1 MKTTGTCPKCKS
13 TNILIYES
21 PISSGG
27 RVATVYN
34 PIIKISTFKSAGS
47 TRYICRDCGYSELY
61 FDTTNL
67 KYNN

>member
-1 MKTTGTCPKCKS
+1 MKNTGSCPKCKS
-13 TNILIYES
+13 TNVFIYES

-47 TRYICRDCGYSELY
+47 IRYICCDCGYSELY
-61 FDTTNL
+61 FDTINL
-67 KYNN
+67 KKSN